1 MEKVMLVEFRVRNFR
16 SIMDEQV
23 FSMVASTDKD
33 LPQNTTK
40 KKKFNLLK
48 SASIYGANASGKS
61 NLLQAINFMKFFIK
75 ISVSHLQEGEAIPV
89 EPFLLNSS
97 TEDSLSLFEMTFFVE
112 ETRYRYGFE
121 ISKEKIVNEWL
132 FYVPSVQEK
141 ELFWRNGNE
150 IKTHPDINKE
160 AKGLKEKTRNNALF
174 LSVLAQFNS
183 QIAKDVMKFFNSL
196 IVIHGDISFFA
207 KQLSDLVQD
216 KTIHDAVKAIING
229 TDLQIQDFRC
239 EEEELNMEEAPD
251 ELKQII
257 STMKEKPKKYEF
269 YTDHRKLNAEGEQIG
284 NVELMLNIHESEGTK
299 QVFWLAGPLIQVLSK
314 GGTLVVDELDNSLH
328 PLILEMIVGL
338 FNSEKNTKAQLIFST
353 HNTRMLTKKY
363 FRRDQI
369 WFAEKNR
376 YYATELSSLYDF
388 SVRKDASYDKDY
400 LSGKY
405 GAIPYLQDITES
417 FYGN

>member
-75 ISVSHLQEGEAIPV
+75 ASVAHFQEGEAIPV
-89 EPFLLNSS
+89 ESFLLNSS
-97 TEDSLSLFEMTFFVE
+97 TEDSPSLFEMTFFVE

-121 ISKEKIVNEWL
+121 LAKDQIINEWL
-132 FYVPSVQEK
+132 FYVPAVQEK

-150 IKTHPDINKE
+150 IKTHSDINKE

-174 LSVLAQFNS
+174 LSVLSQFNS
-183 QIAKDVMKFFNSL
+183 QIAKDVMKFFNNL
-196 IVIHGDISFFA
+196 VVISGDISFFA
-207 KQLSDLVQD
+207 KQLSDLIKD
-216 KTIHDAVKAIING
+216 KAIHNAVKAIIKG
-229 TDLQIQDFRC
+229 TDLQIKDFRC
-239 EEEELNMEEAPD
+239 EEEELNLDEAPD
-251 ELKQII
+251 ELKQIVGL
-257 STMKEKPKKYEF
+257 MKEKPKRYEF
-269 YTDHRKLNAEGEQIG
+269 YTRHQKLNKDGENIG
-284 NVELMLNIHESEGTK
+284 EVELMLNTHESEGTK
-299 QVFWLAGPLIQVLSK
+299 QVFWLAGPLIDVLSK

-338 FNSEKNTKAQLIFST
+338 FNREQNTKAQLIFST
-353 HNTRMLTKKY
+353 HNTRMLTNKY

-376 YYATELSSLYDF
+376 FYATELSSLYDF